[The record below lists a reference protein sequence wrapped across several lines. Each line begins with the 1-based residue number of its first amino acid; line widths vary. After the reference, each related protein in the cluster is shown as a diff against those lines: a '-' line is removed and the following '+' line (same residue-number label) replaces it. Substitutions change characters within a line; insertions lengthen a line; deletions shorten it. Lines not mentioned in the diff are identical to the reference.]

1 MGKKMNFFLLCSDAS
16 NLQGHLLYPPYHP
29 PSPCRQRW
37 GRELITGGV
46 VMSDSTSVVLVP
58 IGVVSHRSTFSLP
71 RIILPQVFSGTFNE
85 HIFIHFKH
93 LQLFTFTLS
102 ILPVFKYQLFQEV
115 FYDLLQAGL
124 WVFPLFK

>member
-1 MGKKMNFFLLCSDAS
+1 
-16 NLQGHLLYPPYHP
+16 
-29 PSPCRQRW
+29 
-37 GRELITGGV
+37 
-46 VMSDSTSVVLVP
+46 MSDSTSVVLVP

-71 RIILPQVFSGTFNE
+71 RIILPQVFSGPFNE

-93 LQLFTFTLS
+93 LQLFTFKLS